1 MGFPVYDFRNPE
13 HITNMLVTPQIRSR
27 FLRMEPGTRAQGHT
41 HDLGHEIFLV
51 LSGQCEF
58 TIDGE
63 TEVLGPGQLCVAL
76 VDQWHQVR
84 VVGDEPM
91 IMYLSVTP
99 HVQPTHTFWN
109 EDGTRQPSRYAPN
122 SNYDVAVD
130 ESVNEDELLARLAD
144 ESGAVTAAA
153 VEASRVIGQT
163 SGFDPD
169 SRETIWEAVRSL
181 HALIAKMDDT
191 WNELAPRADD

>member
-27 FLRMEPGTRAQGHT
+27 FLRMEPGTQAQGHT
-41 HDLGHEIFLV
+41 HDLGHEIFLI

-84 VVGDEPM
+84 VIGDEPM

-109 EDGTRQPSRYAPN
+109 EDGTRQRPRFAPSA
-122 SNYDVAVD
+122 SYDVEVD
-130 ESVNEDELLARLAD
+130 ESADDNELITRMIDANNDLRDASFKLSR
-144 ESGAVTAAA
+144 AV
-153 VEASRVIGQT
+153 GQT
-163 SGFDPD
+163 SIFDHYN
-169 SRETIWEAVRSL
+169 REYIWEAMYAL
-181 HALIAKMDDT
+181 HRQVARLDDA

>member
-27 FLRMEPGTRAQGHT
+27 FLRMEPGTEAQGHT

-109 EDGTRQPSRYAPN
+109 EDGTRKPSRFAP
-122 SNYDVAVD
+122 SASYDVEVD
-130 ESVNEDELLARLAD
+130 ESVDANELIERMVNANNDLRAASFELSGALGQTFTFDHYSREYIWTSMRDLHRRLAHLDEL
-144 ESGAVTAAA
+144 
-153 VEASRVIGQT
+153 
-163 SGFDPD
+163 
-169 SRETIWEAVRSL
+169 
-181 HALIAKMDDT
+181 
-191 WNELAPRADD
+191 WNELAPRVVD

>member
-27 FLRMEPGTRAQGHT
+27 FLRMEPGTEAQGHT
-41 HDLGHEIFLV
+41 HDLGHEIFLI

-63 TEVLGPGQLCVAL
+63 IEVLGPGQLCVAL
-76 VDQWHQVR
+76 VDQWHKVR

-99 HVQPTHTFWN
+99 HVQPTHTYWN
-109 EDGTRQPSRYAPN
+109 EDGTRKPSRFAP
-122 SNYDVAVD
+122 SASYDVEID
-130 ESVNEDELLARLAD
+130 ESVDNDELLSRMVDVNNDVHDASLVLSR
-144 ESGAVTAAA
+144 AV
-153 VEASRVIGQT
+153 GQT
-163 SGFDPD
+163 SVFDHYN
-169 SRETIWEAVRSL
+169 RENIWAAVRDL
-181 HALIAKMDDT
+181 HRQVARLDDV